1 MSKSRVISSL
11 IGCAVLGAM
20 IVPAAPAAVTEVEG
34 AAGGG
39 IVPWALLSDGKP
51 TASFTSVNSGDYTLT
66 SLALQGTVANRVE
79 LSYAR
84 QSFDTAGVGLGIVNV
99 DVYGAKLKLMD
110 MSDSAPALALGVQH
124 KKTDIDKAFLDAVG
138 ADDSGTD
145 VYLAAT
151 KVFNTPKKLLLN
163 GTLRA
168 TKANQIG
175 ILGFGSTDHDK
186 YRLKPEISAGVFLNP
201 ATVLGAE
208 YRTKPDNLGG
218 LKEQAWSDIF
228 FAFFPSKELSIVAA
242 YASLGDV
249 AAEANPG
256 RAGEDQRGLYLQIQ
270 ANF

>member
-1 MSKSRVISSL
+1 MSKSHFVRSL
-11 IGCAVLGAM
+11 VACAALGAAS
-20 IVPAAPAAVTEVEG
+20 IPAASAAVTQVEG

-110 MSDSAPALALGVQH
+110 MSDSVPALALGVQY
-124 KKTDIDKAFLDAVG
+124 KKTDIARSFLSANG

-151 KVFNTPKKLLLN
+151 KVFNTPRKLLLN
-163 GTLRA
+163 GTLRE

-175 ILGFGSTDHDK
+175 ILGFGATGNDS
-186 YRLKPEISAGVFLNP
+186 YRLKPELSAGVFLN
-201 ATVLGAE
+201 ATTVLGAE
-208 YRTKPDNLGG
+208 YRAKPDNIKG

-256 RAGEDQRGLYLQIQ
+256 HAGEDQRGLYLQIQ

>member
-1 MSKSRVISSL
+1 MSKSHLVRSFVA
-11 IGCAVLGAM
+11 CAVLSAM
-20 IVPAAPAAVTEVEG
+20 AIPAARAAVTEVEG

-66 SLALQGTVANRVE
+66 SLAIQGTIASRVE

-84 QSFDTAGVGLGIVNV
+84 QTFDTANVGLGIVNI

-110 MSDSAPALALGVQH
+110 MSDNAPALALGVQH
-124 KKTDIDKAFLDAVG
+124 KKTDIAQSFLTANG
-138 ADDSGTD
+138 ADDNGTD

-163 GTLRA
+163 GTLRE
-168 TKANQIG
+168 TKANQLG
-175 ILGFGSTDHDK
+175 ILGFGATGRDK
-186 YRLKPEISAGVFLNP
+186 YKLKPEISAGVFLNP
-201 ATVLGAE
+201 TTVLGAE
-208 YRTKPDNLGG
+208 YRAKPDNING

-249 AAEANPG
+249 AAEANAG
-256 RAGEDQRGLYLQIQ
+256 HAGEDQRGLYLQIQ